1 MFYTDIYYFHSQRM
15 SNKLGLSFS
24 NLISIIRHLVLVGF
38 EIFESLAQYN
48 VPDLLNNEKAEF
60 N

>member
-1 MFYTDIYYFHSQRM
+1 M